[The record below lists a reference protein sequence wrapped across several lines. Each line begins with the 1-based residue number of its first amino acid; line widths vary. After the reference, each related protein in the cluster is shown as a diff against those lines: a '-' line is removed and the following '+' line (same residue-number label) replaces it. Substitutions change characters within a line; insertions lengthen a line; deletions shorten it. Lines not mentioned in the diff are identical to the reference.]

1 MCFLFGLVEVRKMAQ
16 LEFCVEL
23 HFSWYARFSCWILC
37 ILAFWHSFFWDR
49 DNVIS
54 ALYEFVYTFWMN
66 FRSKS
71 TFRKL
76 VTSKQPTLLHSM
88 DFFFQQWRIK
98 QQMQSFLKSAK
109 WNVKWKEIK
118 EIVRIKF
125 FTYKH
130 NKRKPL
136 SIANHCSTNHMDFWF
151 SANFASGLTSMGV
164 VLNRASALVSVHCF
178 FVFFFFGEKR
188 FEQIWLSSSIGNTF
202 NFLPLCILGLFVIRR
217 FRFCILGGFCGDTK
231 NTWQNTIL
239 TFVLRPLFRQG
250 HIFFLR
256 SAFRLI

>member
-1 MCFLFGLVEVRKMAQ
+1 
-16 LEFCVEL
+16 
-23 HFSWYARFSCWILC
+23 
-37 ILAFWHSFFWDR
+37 
-49 DNVIS
+49 
-54 ALYEFVYTFWMN
+54 MN

-88 DFFFQQWRIK
+88 DFFSQQWRIK

-118 EIVRIKF
+118 ENVRIKF

-130 NKRKPL
+130 NKSKPL

-178 FVFFFFGEKR
+178 FVFFLVKSVSSKFDFLRPSEIHSTFCPFAFWDCSWFVAFAFVFSVVFVVTLKIHDRTPSWHSFYDHFFGR
-188 FEQIWLSSSIGNTF
+188 VTF
-202 NFLPLCILGLFVIRR
+202 SFCDPLFVWYKFLMSCQMRLFISQLERSYCFF
-217 FRFCILGGFCGDTK
+217 FRVSFTLCRSLSLKMWDDK
-231 NTWQNTIL
+231 DRDRHAMKHK
-239 TFVLRPLFRQG
+239 TFVASF
-250 HIFFLR
+250 
-256 SAFRLI
+256 STW